1 MRRER
6 ETERKRERE
15 RERERTDIVIKTFF
29 TNPSEQY
36 FRKLELPCK
45 LSLVSILLAVTPLFF
60 QLFFFIGMSLQK
72 NRLEKE
78 ERERE
83 REGGRGHS
91 TPAYIGSPR
100 SSISVR

>member
-6 ETERKRERE
+6 ETERQRERERE

-60 QLFFFIGMSLQK
+60 QLFFFIVMSLQK

-78 ERERE
+78 RDREERER
-83 REGGRGHS
+83 
-91 TPAYIGSPR
+91 
-100 SSISVR
+100 